1 MHDEIGCAMYTSD
14 QNTELVKILAG
25 KVNRLVSV
33 EDFQTEIAGFS
44 LHRRTA
50 KQSIH
55 CIYGL
60 GLGIVLQGQKEVLI
74 RDKVYGYGAGQTMLT
89 TIDLPA
95 ISRVTKASY
104 TQPFLGMMLS
114 LDLNQ
119 IIEAVQ
125 ALDKNIRLKNL
136 PAFSIEDMDRPLI
149 NALTRLVDLIEEPQM
164 IEQLA
169 PIIKQEIVLRLLAG
183 QHGVYLRNL
192 VKASILDKNI
202 FTVIHWLRNNFLQ
215 ENCIQDAFELA
226 NMSAATLKNHFKD
239 ITGMTPLQYQ
249 KQLRLQEARK
259 LILSQSMNMQ
269 QIADLVGYESQS
281 QFTREYSRLF
291 GNTPSR
297 DGQQ

>member
-1 MHDEIGCAMYTSD
+1 MYASGQTKD
-14 QNTELVKILAG
+14 VVKILAD
-25 KVNRLVSV
+25 KVDGLIHV
-33 EDFQTEIAGFS
+33 EDFSTEISGFS

-74 RDKVYGYGAGQTMLT
+74 RDKVYRYGAGQSMLT

-95 ISRVTKASY
+95 ISRVAQASY
-104 TQPFLGMMLS
+104 QEPFLGMMLS
-114 LDLNQ
+114 LDLNL
-119 IIEAVQ
+119 IIETVQ
-125 ALDKNIRLKNL
+125 ALDGKIKLKNL
-136 PAFSIEDMDRPLI
+136 PAFSIEYLDS
-149 NALTRLVDLIEEPQM
+149 ALVNTLSRLVDLIEEPTM

-169 PIIKQEIVLRLLAG
+169 PIIKQEIILRLLVG

-192 VKASILDKNI
+192 VKASVSDKNI
-202 FTVIHWLRNNFLQ
+202 FTLIQWLRHHFLQ
-215 ENCIQDAFELA
+215 ENCIQDAFEQA
-226 NMSAATLKNHFKD
+226 NMSAATLRNHFKQ

-259 LILSQSMNMQ
+259 LILSQAMNMQ
-269 QIADLVGYESQS
+269 QISDLVGYESQS

-291 GNTPSR
+291 GSTPSR
-297 DGQQ
+297 DLQQ

>member
-1 MHDEIGCAMYTSD
+1 MYASD
-14 QNTELVKILAG
+14 QTKDLVKILAD
-25 KVNRLVSV
+25 KVDGLIHAD
-33 EDFQTEIAGFS
+33 DFSTEISGFS

-74 RDKVYGYGAGQTMLT
+74 RDKVYRYGAGQSMLT

-95 ISRVTKASY
+95 ISRVTQASY
-104 TQPFLGMMLS
+104 QEPFLGMMLS
-114 LDLNQ
+114 LDLNL
-119 IIEAVQ
+119 IIETVQ
-125 ALDKNIRLKNL
+125 ALDDKIKLKNL
-136 PAFSIEDMDRPLI
+136 PAFSIEYLDSALV
-149 NALTRLVDLIEEPQM
+149 NTLTRLVDLIEEPTM

-169 PIIKQEIVLRLLAG
+169 PIIKQEIILRLLAG

-192 VKASILDKNI
+192 IKASVSDKNI
-202 FTVIHWLRNNFLQ
+202 FTLIQWLRHHFLQ
-215 ENCIQDAFELA
+215 ENCIQDAFEQA
-226 NMSAATLKNHFKD
+226 NMSTATLRNHFKQ

-259 LILSQSMNMQ
+259 LILSQAMNMQ
-269 QIADLVGYESQS
+269 QISDLVGYESQS

-291 GNTPSR
+291 GSTPSR
-297 DGQQ
+297 DLQQ

>member
-1 MHDEIGCAMYTSD
+1 MYASD
-14 QNTELVKILAG
+14 QTKDLVKILAD
-25 KVNRLVSV
+25 KVDGLIHAD
-33 EDFQTEIAGFS
+33 DFSTEISGFS

-74 RDKVYGYGAGQTMLT
+74 RDKVYRYGAGQSMLT

-95 ISRVTKASY
+95 ISRVTQASY
-104 TQPFLGMMLS
+104 QEPFLGMMLS
-114 LDLNQ
+114 LDLNL
-119 IIEAVQ
+119 IIETVQ
-125 ALDKNIRLKNL
+125 ALDDKIKLKNL
-136 PAFSIEDMDRPLI
+136 PAFSIEYLDSALV
-149 NALTRLVDLIEEPQM
+149 NTLTRLVDLIEEPTM

-169 PIIKQEIVLRLLAG
+169 PIIKQEIILRLLVG

-192 VKASILDKNI
+192 VKASVSDKNI
-202 FTVIHWLRNNFLQ
+202 FILIRWLRHHFLQ
-215 ENCIQDAFELA
+215 ENCIQDAFEQA
-226 NMSAATLKNHFKD
+226 NMSAATLRNHFKQ

-259 LILSQSMNMQ
+259 LILSQAMNMQ

-291 GNTPSR
+291 GSTPSR
-297 DGQQ
+297 DLQQ

>member
-1 MHDEIGCAMYTSD
+1 MYASD
-14 QNTELVKILAG
+14 QTKELVKTLAD
-25 KVNRLVSV
+25 KVAGLVQV
-33 EDFQTEIAGFS
+33 EDFQTQIPGFS

-74 RDKVYGYGAGQTMLT
+74 RDKVYCYGAGQTMLT

-95 ISRVTKASY
+95 ISRVTEASY
-104 TQPFLGMMLS
+104 YQPFLGMMLS
-114 LDLNQ
+114 LDLDL
-119 IIEAVQ
+119 IIETVQ
-125 ALDKNIRLKNL
+125 LLDCQVKLKNL
-136 PAFSIEDMDRPLI
+136 PAFSIEYLDSALI
-149 NALTRLVDLIEEPQM
+149 DALTRLVNLIEEPTM
-164 IEQLA
+164 IDQLA
-169 PIIKQEIVLRLLAG
+169 PIIKQEIVLRLLVG

-192 VKASILDKNI
+192 VKASGSDKNV
-202 FTVIHWLRNNFLQ
+202 FTLIHWVRNNFLH
-215 ENCIQDAFELA
+215 ENCIQDALDQM
-226 NMSAATLKNHFKD
+226 NMSAATLRNHFKE
-239 ITGMTPLQYQ
+239 ITGMTLLQYQ

-297 DGQQ
+297 DVPQ

>member
-1 MHDEIGCAMYTSD
+1 MYASGQTKD
-14 QNTELVKILAG
+14 LVKILAD
-25 KVNRLVSV
+25 KVDGLIHV
-33 EDFQTEIAGFS
+33 EDFSTEISGFS

-74 RDKVYGYGAGQTMLT
+74 RDKVYRYGAGQSMLT

-95 ISRVTKASY
+95 ISRVAQASY
-104 TQPFLGMMLS
+104 QEPFLGMMLS
-114 LDLNQ
+114 LDLNL
-119 IIEAVQ
+119 IIETVQ
-125 ALDKNIRLKNL
+125 ALDGKIKLKNL
-136 PAFSIEDMDRPLI
+136 PAFSIEYLDS
-149 NALTRLVDLIEEPQM
+149 ALVNTLSRLVDLIEEPTM

-169 PIIKQEIVLRLLAG
+169 PIIKQEIILRLLVG

-192 VKASILDKNI
+192 VKASVSDKNI
-202 FTVIHWLRNNFLQ
+202 FTLIQWLRHHFLQ
-215 ENCIQDAFELA
+215 ENCIQDAFEQA
-226 NMSAATLKNHFKD
+226 NMSAATLRNHFKQ

-259 LILSQSMNMQ
+259 LILSQAMNMQ
-269 QIADLVGYESQS
+269 QISDLVGYESQS

-291 GNTPSR
+291 GSTPSR
-297 DGQQ
+297 DLQQ